1 MTGHPE
7 PGADI
12 TSPTQSLEESLTRLS
27 TEQIRFISAR
37 LNAKNDKEAA
47 KLIGLSPNTVYSWSG
62 EAKAIIHRAQRAY
75 LQNAILAAQA
85 VLQRHVLEAALVKV

>member
-47 KLIGLSPNTVYSWSG
+47 RLIGLSPNRFTPG
-62 EAKAIIHRAQRAY
+62 PAKPRRLFIEHKGLIYRT
-75 LQNAILAAQA
+75 LF
-85 VLQRHVLEAALVKV
+85 